1 METRTSSA
9 VPTALVLV
17 CGVALAAAG
26 STLRGSEQRAP
37 HLGLEGVL
45 GIGLSV
51 LGLGIVGLWLLALA
65 IALVAELFLRG
76 GRPTAARI
84 TARCTPTT
92 MRRLAAVILGVHLL
106 AVPAVAQAADDRAA
120 RADPPCSSPA
130 MVSPPAAAAAAEDT
144 PAAAA
149 EAAEDTPP
157 EPVTPAWKPAPIPA
171 DGGVLLR
178 QETRSARQAVEVVV
192 APGDSLWSIV
202 AGRLGPLAT
211 AADVAEAWPAWFE
224 ANRLVI
230 GDDPS
235 FLLPGQIL
243 QAPPP

>member
-1 METRTSSA
+1 MKTRTSSA

-144 PAAAA
+144 P
-149 EAAEDTPP
+149 P

>member
-1 METRTSSA
+1 MKNTTTDA
-9 VPTALVLV
+9 VPAGLVLV
-17 CGVALAAAG
+17 CGVAMAAAG
-26 STLRGSEQRAP
+26 STLRGSEQRAAQF
-37 HLGLEGVL
+37 GLEGVL

-51 LGLGIVGLWLLALA
+51 LGLGIVGVWLLALA

-84 TARCTPTT
+84 TARFTPTT
-92 MRRLAAVILGVHLL
+92 MRRLAAVLLGVNLL
-106 AVPAVAQAADDRAA
+106 AVPTVAQAADDRAA
-120 RADPPCSSPA
+120 LASPPCSS
-130 MVSPPAAAAAAEDT
+130 AAAVALSAAV
-144 PAAAA
+144 
-149 EAAEDTPP
+149 EDTPP
-157 EPVTPAWKPAPIPA
+157 ESVSPAWKPAPIPT

-178 QETRSARQAVEVVV
+178 QETRSTWQSTEVVV

-202 AGRLGPLAT
+202 ANRLGPRAT

-224 ANRLVI
+224 TNRLVI